1 MIGLGLDLART
12 RPGRAASFPY
22 PIHPDTGAALSL
34 WIGLVTPES
43 VTATAR
49 LALGGEAR
57 LVAWPNGGD
66 EAQHLSPPLATD
78 PDHRFCRGTITG
90 LMPDTDYHLGIAIG
104 GSIDGT
110 CLGRFRTPPSGAHGF
125 SFGAASCA
133 ATGSNALVFDV
144 IREHDLD
151 FFVHAGDMHYEA
163 IAIDEEALFHAAFDA
178 VFAAP
183 RQNALWRALPMLYM
197 WDDHDYGPN
206 DSDRTSPARD
216 AALRAF
222 RRRVPVAPASGDP
235 ADAVH
240 YSFRRGRVRFVVTDL
255 RSQRSPKA
263 APDGPDKVVLGA
275 AQTAWFAAELA
286 AAREAGEFVCWIN
299 TKPWIAN
306 AGPGLDHWGGF
317 AAAREAIAAIIAAE
331 GMAHRLWIVSGD
343 MHALAFDD
351 GSNNQW
357 GGFPV
362 CQAAPL
368 DRLSSQKGGPYTVG
382 PLAGPAPWGSPT
394 SQFGIFDVTD
404 PGGETIS
411 IRFRGIAVDRLTGA
425 ETVAIDRIFLRSLS
439 ETLIRATDGSFRV
452 EAVAADAPAIT
463 VAATAGSF
471 EVS

>member
-1 MIGLGLDLART
+1 MIGIGIDLARS
-12 RPGRAASFPY
+12 RPGSTASFPY
-22 PIHPDTGAALSL
+22 PVHPGTGAALSV

-49 LALGGEAR
+49 LAAGGEAR
-57 LVAWPNGGD
+57 LVAWPSGA
-66 EAQHLSPPLATD
+66 EEIQHLSPPLETD
-78 PDHRFCRGTITG
+78 ADHRFCRGTITG
-90 LMPDTDYHLGIAIG
+90 LAPGTDYHLGIALDG
-104 GSIDGT
+104 GIDGAR
-110 CLGRFRTPPSGAHGF
+110 LGRFRTPRAGAHGF

-144 IREHDLD
+144 IRGHDLD

-163 IAIDEEALFHAAFDA
+163 IAADEEALFHAAFDA
-178 VFAAP
+178 VLGAP
-183 RQNALWRALPMLYM
+183 RQNALWRSLPMLYM

-206 DSDRTSPARD
+206 DSDRTSPARN

-222 RRRVPVAPASGDP
+222 RRRVPVTPASADP
-235 ADAVH
+235 DDPVH
-240 YSFRRGRVRFVVTDL
+240 YSFRRGRVRFIVTDL
-255 RSQRSPKA
+255 RSQRSPKS
-263 APDGPDKVVLGA
+263 APDGPEKTVLGA
-275 AQTAWFAAELA
+275 AQGAWFAAELA

-317 AAAREAIAAIIAAE
+317 AQARDAIAAIIANE

-368 DRLSSQKGGPYTVG
+368 DRLSSQKGGPYTTG
-382 PLAGPAPWGSPT
+382 PLAGSAPWGSPV
-394 SQFGIFDVTD
+394 SQYGIFDVTD

-411 IRFRGIAVDRLTGA
+411 VRFRGITVDRITGA
-425 ETVAIDRIFLRSLS
+425 ETVAIDRTFLRSLS
-439 ETLIRATDGSFRV
+439 GPLILATDGSFRV
-452 EAVAADAPAIT
+452 ESLPADAPAIT
-463 VAATAGSF
+463 VAATTGSF